1 MHIRFSWKIIEIISG
16 NCWHLWVKHSGISEL
31 PVHNMQFSI
40 RLGMAEESAH
50 NKDKKQF
57 IKKWNDRSPS
67 ISPFFPIQ

>member
-1 MHIRFSWKIIEIISG
+1 MIQIKIHRLCTFVSVGKLSKLSQETVDIYGLNTAAFQSF
-16 NCWHLWVKHSGISEL
+16 

-57 IKKWNDRSPS
+57 IKK
-67 ISPFFPIQ
+67 